1 MQDKRR
7 WLPRWQRVELVQ
19 KCLEEGLTRRQAAAY
34 RQASEADRARAIAFF
49 ASHGITIER
58 WQTDNAFVYTKNTA
72 FHALLAAHS
81 IRHRTIP
88 PRMPKRNGKVE
99 RYQQTLKREWGLGQ
113 RYRSS
118 DARAAA
124 PPHWLHHYNH
134 ERNHSS
140 LGNRPPITRVRS
152 DPRHNN

>member
-1 MQDKRR
+1 MTTAA
-7 WLPRWQRVELVQ
+7 WPTPS
-19 KCLEEGLTRRQAAAY
+19 CTATRRPPPSP
-34 RQASEADRARAIAFF
+34 ASP
-49 ASHGITIER
+49 SER
-58 WQTDNAFVYTKNTA
+58 WQTDNAFVYTKNTR
-72 FHALLAAHS
+72 FRALLTAHG

-124 PPHWLHHYNH
+124 LPHWLHHYNH

-140 LGNRPPITRVRS
+140 LGNRPPITRVRN
-152 DPRHNN
+152 DLRQNI

>member
-1 MQDKRR
+1 MRR
-7 WLPRWQRVELVQ
+7 AHSIDD
-19 KCLEEGLTRRQAAAY
+19 AAAAFELDPVEH
-34 RQASEADRARAIAFF
+34 QDCQVHVMKVARHQRGELLTYFYDL
-49 ASHGITIER
+49 R
-58 WQTDNAFVYTKNTA
+58 DNLG
-72 FHALLAAHS
+72 ALLAAHN

-124 PPHWLHHYNH
+124 LPHRLHHYNH
-134 ERNHSS
+134 HRNHSS
-140 LGNRPPITRVRS
+140 IGNRPPITRVRN
-152 DPRHNN
+152 DPRQNS